1 MIGSTTRLFR
11 WSRHLNLAQ
20 SRAERL
26 FPARTQPM
34 THTAEIDL
42 ALRTTIRRVA
52 RATALRGSALG
63 VVFGLGVA
71 GAVALAFRLGF
82 GLDWIHALW
91 GLMALPVGGVIGA
104 IACRTV
110 LTEDEAAAW
119 LDDRCSCGGLLMSR
133 SAEWTTL
140 PTEVRVPRVHWFDRS
155 LGIRLGVLAAFV
167 VGALAV
173 PINQAPSPSSQRF
186 NIDSV
191 VDRLEEQVDLLE
203 EVEAVETDDAQQIRE
218 ELESLG
224 ESARSDDPGR
234 TWEALDHARQQLEQL
249 AEQAAENL
257 ADEVRN
263 AGAAEE
269 FASQL
274 ADMLEQSPEGLTP
287 EQSEALQQALESLR
301 ENIDSESLQEAMQ
314 NLADALSQQ
323 GDQQRQ
329 QARQAQQQAAQQMA
343 QNAGQCSGGA
353 CSGLGQL
360 ASGGMIDPD
369 ALQRALAQ
377 RAEAQAQLA
386 ELMGQYQAG
395 QCSGGQLAALL
406 DGIGSGGVSRGPGAA
421 RLSWNEMPSSI
432 DGAEFEPLQVDSSAV
447 DPSQSTLL
455 SSGAMRPGDD
465 MAGDSSSGGAIDPS
479 PAAETGAA
487 NPVILPRHRDAVRRY
502 FERNDQP
509 QPSQE
514 PGA

>member
-1 MIGSTTRLFR
+1 
-11 WSRHLNLAQ
+11 
-20 SRAERL
+20 
-26 FPARTQPM
+26 M
-34 THTAEIDL
+34 THATEIDQ

-52 RATALRGSALG
+52 AASALRGAAIGTVL
-63 VVFGLGVA
+63 GLGVA
-71 GAVALAFRLGF
+71 GAVALALRLGF
-82 GLDWIHALW
+82 GVDWIHALW
-91 GLMALPVGGVIGA
+91 GLATLPVGAVVGA

-133 SAEWTTL
+133 SSEWTTL
-140 PTEVRVPRVHWFDRS
+140 PTEVRVPRVRWFDRS
-155 LGIRLGVLAAFV
+155 LGVRLAVLGAFV

-173 PINQAPSPSSQRF
+173 PIDRAASKSQQQF

-203 EVEAVETDDAQQIRE
+203 EVEAVETDEAQRIRE

-234 TWEALDHARQQLEQL
+234 TWEALDHARQQLEQI
-249 AEQAAENL
+249 AEQTAENL
-257 ADEVRN
+257 TDEARN
-263 AGAAEE
+263 AAAAEE
-269 FASQL
+269 FANRL
-274 ADMLEQSPEGLTP
+274 ADMLEESSEGLTD
-287 EQSEALQQALESLR
+287 EQAESLRQALESLR
-301 ENIDSESLQEAMQ
+301 ENIESESLQQAMQ
-314 NLADALSQQ
+314 DLADALSQQ

-343 QNAGQCSGGA
+343 QSAGQCSGGA

-360 ASGGMIDPD
+360 AAGGMIDPA

-386 ELMGQYQAG
+386 ELMSQYQAG
-395 QCSGGQLAALL
+395 QCSGGQLAAYLQ
-406 DGIGSGGVSRGPGAA
+406 GIGSGGISRGPGAA

-432 DGAEFEPLQVDSSAV
+432 EGAGFEPVQVDSSAI

-455 SSGAMRPGDD
+455 SSGAMRPGEG
-465 MAGDSSSGGAIDPS
+465 MAGDGSSGGAIDPS
-479 PAAETGAA
+479 RAAETGAA

-502 FERNDQP
+502 FERNAQS

-514 PGA
+514 PGE